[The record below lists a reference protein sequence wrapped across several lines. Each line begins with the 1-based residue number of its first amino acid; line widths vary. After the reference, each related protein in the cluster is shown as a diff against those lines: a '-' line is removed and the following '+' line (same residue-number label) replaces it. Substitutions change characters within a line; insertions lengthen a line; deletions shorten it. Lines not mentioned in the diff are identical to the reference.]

1 MKIPQANC
9 FSSCREQT
17 KDKHSTTVTF
27 LQRILLEIRS
37 FTKGI
42 ELLLDDYRT
51 YRNIE
56 AAEASSR
63 RNSWVNCIPR
73 RQLEQ
78 RRQFLSDIQIALP
91 TVALFMLPIIGYAA
105 PLLAFAFPRQL
116 LSRQFHTAWQQRTY
130 ATEEYNVRKLYY
142 VKLTDLLIRRYQSY
156 DKDATTTTIVGSL
169 LSSNAPILYDEAG
182 PVICNM
188 KLFVQFIFHT
198 ITTTMSRSSTL
209 RMHNPLEF
217 AGIESSLDMSTLS
230 NCTMLDSLSREHLHL
245 LFMTTGY
252 TKLPP
257 YVATLLYNKYLFPS
271 SIMKSVLRNVGSS
284 IVHDDASL
292 LQDLGD
298 LSHNYDLCALHHL
311 TDEEVLEACT
321 LRGLPVDTDIKSTMQ
336 MRKCLYNHL
345 LQMGDV
351 KSILSQQEVKAD
363 TNHDL
368 TKNMI
373 RWPSN
378 YKDSVHDFLILISLQ
393 MVSLRHGLRQA
404 SQPPGGYVDLV
415 LKQKK

>member
-17 KDKHSTTVTF
+17 KDKRSTTGTF

-42 ELLLDDYRT
+42 ELLLEDYRT

-63 RNSWVNCIPR
+63 RNAWVNGIPR

-78 RRQFLSDIQIALP
+78 RRRFLSDIQIALP

-130 ATEEYNVRKLYY
+130 ATEEYYVRKLYF

-156 DKDATTTTIVGSL
+156 DKDATATTIVGSL
-169 LSSNAPILYDEAG
+169 LSPNAPIIYDEAG
-182 PVICNM
+182 PVIRNM
-188 KLFVQFIFHT
+188 KLFMQFVFHT
-198 ITTTMSRSSTL
+198 MTTTVSRNTL
-209 RMHNPLEF
+209 GMYNPLEL
-217 AGIESSLDMSTLS
+217 ASIESSLDMSTLS
-230 NCTMLDSLSREHLHL
+230 KCTMLDALSREHLHL
-245 LFMTTGY
+245 LFMTTRY

-257 YVATLLYNKYLFPS
+257 YVATLLYNKYVFPS
-271 SIMKSVLRNVGSS
+271 SIMKSIVRNVGSS

-321 LRGLPVDTDIKSTMQ
+321 LRGLPVDTDIISTMQ
-336 MRKCLYNHL
+336 MRKCLFNHL
-345 LQMGDV
+345 LQMGEV
-351 KSILSQQEVKAD
+351 KSILSQQEEKAK
-363 TNHDL
+363 TSHDL

-378 YKDSVHDFLILISLQ
+378 YKDPVHDFLILISLQ
-393 MVSLRHGLRQA
+393 MVSFRHGLQQA
-404 SQPPGGYVDLV
+404 SRTPGGYVDMV
-415 LKQKK
+415 LKQNN